1 MPFQRYIVVFKK
13 TASKG
18 DIQKWKDEITK
29 GSGTIT
35 HEYGT
40 VLNGFAAEI
49 PPETFVL
56 LTQNVKDD
64 GPVQYIE
71 PDGVVTTQ

>member
-49 PPETFVL
+49 PPENIRPFDPEC
-56 LTQNVKDD
+56 Q
-64 GPVQYIE
+64 GRRPSPVY
-71 PDGVVTTQ
+71 